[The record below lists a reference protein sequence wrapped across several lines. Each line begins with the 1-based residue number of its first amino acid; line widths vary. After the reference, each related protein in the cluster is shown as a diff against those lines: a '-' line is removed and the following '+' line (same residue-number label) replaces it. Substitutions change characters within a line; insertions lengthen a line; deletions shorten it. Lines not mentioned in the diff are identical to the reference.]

1 MKKICDL
8 MEKVLY
14 IVGMASVAVF
24 FVCTTVQVCS
34 RVFGFQAAFTE
45 EVANALWHGAA
56 LSDQHQ
62 WYALMSILNLQ
73 H

>member
-45 EVANALWHGAA
+45 EVANAA
-56 LSDQHQ
+56 LA
-62 WYALMSILNLQ
+62 WC
-73 H
+73 